1 MDSLGWMIQ
10 VVLRQQHTQ
19 GLVLLKKRSVVEQTF
34 GWLNWYRR
42 LSKDDRRLPACSQ
55 PMIYISLIRLMV
67 LVSLSEDYNQE
78 KLLKPNCRIWIK
90 PVLLDLPLIVS
101 MNIAV
106 IIEICFQMLEVLRHL
121 SIYI

>member
-1 MDSLGWMIQ
+1 
-10 VVLRQQHTQ
+10 
-19 GLVLLKKRSVVEQTF
+19 
-34 GWLNWYRR
+34 
-42 LSKDDRRLPACSQ
+42 
-55 PMIYISLIRLMV
+55 MIYISLIRLMV

-106 IIEICFQMLEVLRHL
+106 IIEICFQILEVLRHL